1 MVLLRNDAL
10 HPDYSTQ
17 YLTGQKEKN
26 RKRKEKKNQR
36 VSKAIFFYLFLTS
49 SLLSRLCR
57 VNMGNWM
64 RTNIYFLSLVN
75 GSLTN

>member
-26 RKRKEKKNQR
+26 RKRKEKKINALVKLYSFTYFLR
-36 VSKAIFFYLFLTS
+36 LHSCLAFVGSIWVIGCVLISIF
-49 SLLSRLCR
+49 SLL
-57 VNMGNWM
+57 
-64 RTNIYFLSLVN
+64 
-75 GSLTN
+75 LTVL

>member
-57 VNMGNWM
+57 VRMSFFFF
-64 RTNIYFLSLVN
+64 YF
-75 GSLTN
+75 